1 MSADAWYLDSSA
13 LVKTIREEPESRAL
27 VTWLLGKE
35 RLVACELVRVEVVRA
50 ARRSDQASAQ
60 RAREALSTLGMIPV
74 DRTLYEAAADLG
86 PPLLR
91 TLDALHLAAALLVG
105 ASLVAVVTYDARM
118 ADAARVLGLAVEAP
132 A

>member
-50 ARRSDQASAQ
+50 VRRSDQASAR

>member
-50 ARRSDQASAQ
+50 VRRSDQASAQ

-74 DRTLYEAAADLG
+74 DRSLYEAAADLG

>member
-50 ARRSDQASAQ
+50 VRRSDQASAQ

-74 DRTLYEAAADLG
+74 DRTLYEVAADLG

>member
-50 ARRSDQASAQ
+50 ARRSDQASGQ

-74 DRTLYEAAADLG
+74 DRSLYEAAADLG

>member
-50 ARRSDQASAQ
+50 VRRSDQASAQ

>member
-74 DRTLYEAAADLG
+74 DRALYEAAADLG